1 VVQTSTDT
9 KVTFSCSQFNGGDE
23 TNSFPVKGSEVRIV
37 ESLGDHTIGSSKLH
51 MKNVVNFGW
60 EHK

>member
-1 VVQTSTDT
+1 LV
-9 KVTFSCSQFNGGDE
+9 CSQFNGCDE

-37 ESLGDHTIGSSKLH
+37 ESLGDHQMGSSKLH
-51 MKNVVNFGW
+51 IKNIVNYGW